1 MKELIIK
8 KSIRVL
14 SSTFYKKINF
24 TQAVNKQVCN
34 IYIRAT
40 VARPRY
46 HHTDYNNGK
55 PRYVKNPWISN
66 KQNYR
71 NKWLAK
77 LDAWNFILH
86 NKGSIVVFENL
97 FLLWNALMSEA
108 LWRSDL
114 ITSPCSTD
122 KRKTCSEYLNK
133 KIGIYMFENK
143 ITKKK
148 YIGKSINLHK
158 RVKNYLDDDY
168 RKNNPT
174 NINRAITKFKL
185 NNFKFS
191 ILEYCN
197 KEELSSREQYY
208 IDKYKPQYNIRKIV
222 CKK

>member
-1 MKELIIK
+1 
-8 KSIRVL
+8 
-14 SSTFYKKINF
+14 
-24 TQAVNKQVCN
+24 
-34 IYIRAT
+34 
-40 VARPRY
+40 
-46 HHTDYNNGK
+46 
-55 PRYVKNPWISN
+55 
-66 KQNYR
+66 
-71 NKWLAK
+71 
-77 LDAWNFILH
+77 
-86 NKGSIVVFENL
+86 
-97 FLLWNALMSEA
+97 
-108 LWRSDL
+108 
-114 ITSPCSTD
+114 
-122 KRKTCSEYLNK
+122 
-133 KIGIYMFENK
+133 MFENK